1 MSEDIEEIRKAKAQK
16 ARELLGALDSDN
28 EEIRQQATEVL
39 PWAYRLNNE
48 TQFIEILQ
56 QGNMVAIT
64 QDPRFA
70 ELLTHHGNRMILVLE
85 SGMLKDEEI

>member
-39 PWAYRLNNE
+39 PWAHRLNNE

-70 ELLTHHGNRMILVLE
+70 EVVTDHLNRMILVLE

>member
-1 MSEDIEEIRKAKAQK
+1 MSEDIDEIRKAKAKK
-16 ARELLGALDSDN
+16 ARELLGALDSEN

-70 ELLTHHGNRMILVLE
+70 EVVTDHLNRMILVLE
-85 SGMLKDEEI
+85 SGMLGEEGS